1 MPGKNLPEQIQHVHA
16 YGPTTPATA
25 APDYI
30 SLKHV
35 DSVEIVLQVLNG
47 ATVTGS
53 AVTINQATAV
63 AGTSAKALAFTTYY
77 SCADPANT
85 AVFTKATAA
94 SNTFTT
100 ANTNAATLIYRI
112 PVDPSSLD
120 RANSFDCIQVGLANA
135 TNAVVSAH
143 YNVVN
148 KYGGNAA
155 TVASVIA
162 D

>member
-16 YGPTTPATA
+16 YGPTTPSTA
-25 APDYI
+25 VPDYI

-35 DSVEIVLQVLNG
+35 DAVEVVVQVLN
-47 ATVTGS
+47 ASTVTGS
-53 AVTINQATAV
+53 AITLNQAQAV
-63 AGTSAKALAFTTYY
+63 AATNAKALAFTTYY

-100 ANTNAATLIYRI
+100 ANTNTATLIYRI

-120 RANSFDCIQVGLANA
+120 RTNGFDCLQVGLANA
-135 TNAVVSAH
+135 VNATVVAH